1 LPAKNWK
8 LQEITEIDGDRW
20 LGITVRSGSPVL
32 ALCRKLVEAGRDPAA
47 PLDESV
53 E

>member
-1 LPAKNWK
+1 

-20 LGITVRSGSPVL
+20 LAVRSGSPVL
-32 ALCRKLVEAGRDPAA
+32 ALCRKLVEAGRDPAVPFEEA
-47 PLDESV
+47 V